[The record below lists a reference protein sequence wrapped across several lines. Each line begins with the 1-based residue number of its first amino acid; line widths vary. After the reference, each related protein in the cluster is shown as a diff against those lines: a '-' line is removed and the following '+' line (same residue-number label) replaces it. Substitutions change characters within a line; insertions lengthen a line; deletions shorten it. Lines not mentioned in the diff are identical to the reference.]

1 MFSLFFR
8 GQITVNLADY
18 DNLKQRIYSNKE
30 LRVKLL
36 DLCILIKFK
45 CLRFIEIYTKLL
57 I

>member
-1 MFSLFFR
+1 MD
-8 GQITVNLADY
+8 LADY
-18 DNLKQRIYSNKE
+18 DNLKQQIYRNKE

-36 DLCILIKFK
+36 DLWGFSIIFK